1 MDVSSNLTITLSG
14 FKSSRLVG
22 QSVRAIR
29 RWRHHRVMQASRR
42 LTSVDDLALRV
53 EMVETV
59 QYHLKYDLQDVKR
72 YDVANKA
79 AAVQPQ
85 GFPKGLENKTHV
97 LPGSLTDRER
107 VDKLP
112 YKMPAL
118 MARVR
123 PSDAL

>member
-1 MDVSSNLTITLSG
+1 
-14 FKSSRLVG
+14 
-22 QSVRAIR
+22 
-29 RWRHHRVMQASRR
+29 MQASRR

-53 EMVETV
+53 EIVETV
-59 QYHLKYDLQDVKR
+59 QYHLKYDLHDVKR
-72 YDVANKA
+72 YDVANEA

-85 GFPKGLENKTHV
+85 GFPKGVENNAHV